1 MYKLDTNEYKKL
13 TTEALT
19 STYKKAPDKINDKI
33 NSEDRKIM
41 ENKTTLNR
49 MFIKG
54 KNSCFIKSINGK
66 TLMMS
71 AVRSKA
77 SRTSEVVSLLDLI

>member
-1 MYKLDTNEYKKL
+1 
-13 TTEALT
+13 
-19 STYKKAPDKINDKI
+19 
-33 NSEDRKIM
+33 M

-54 KNSCFIKSINGK
+54 KNSCFLKSINGK

-71 AVRSKA
+71 TVGSKA
-77 SRTSEVVSLLDLI
+77 SRTSEVVSLLDFI